1 MLRETTVSWIRWID
15 GVDLKKQEIYEVL
28 DDYNFHELDI
38 EACLE
43 DNQRAR
49 IDMYNDYFFV
59 ILHFPKYN
67 QKTKIY
73 ELNEFNI
80 FVGKNFIITFRNF
93 NGNHIDQIFEKYE
106 QLHEVSSDEDSIKVS
121 SGFILYEIIQV
132 MLEKMY
138 RVIQNMRGDIKYLE
152 RQVFE
157 NIAPNLVRD
166 IMIKKRNII
175 ILKNMFKPQLG
186 VMSSLE
192 AAVNKLFLWIME
204 LYFEDLQ
211 DKTGY
216 IISDIEVMEEY
227 IISIEDAYKTMI
239 DIQTGNIIRFL
250 TIFSAF
256 HLPLTLITGFYGM
269 NVDNLPFQHSF
280 LLVFMII
287 ISTAVVML
295 LVYFVLN
302 RRGKM

>member
-1 MLRETTVSWIRWID
+1 MLREINVWGIKWID
-15 GVDLKKQEIYEVL
+15 GVDLKKQEVYEVL
-28 DDYNFHELDI
+28 DNYNFHELDI

-43 DNQRAR
+43 ENQRAR
-49 IDMYNDYFFV
+49 IDSYPEYFFV

-80 FVGKNFIITFRNF
+80 FVGKDYIITFRNY
-93 NGNHIDQIFEKYE
+93 GGTHIDQIFEKYE
-106 QLHEVSSDEDSIKVS
+106 ELIELNDDEEWIKVS
-121 SGFILYEIIQV
+121 SAFILYEIVQV
-132 MLEKMY
+132 MLEKMFK
-138 RVIQNMRGDIKYLE
+138 VIQNIRNDIKYLE
-152 RQVFE
+152 KQVFD
-157 NIAPNLVRD
+157 NISPNLVRD
-166 IMIKKRNII
+166 IMIKKRNIV

-186 VMSSLE
+186 VMTSLE
-192 AAVNKLFLWIME
+192 TAVNKLFEWIME

-211 DKTGY
+211 DKTGF
-216 IISDIEVMEEY
+216 IINDVEVMEEY

-280 LLVFMII
+280 LVVFLFLVWTL
-287 ISTAVVML
+287 SLML
-295 LVYFVLN
+295 LVYLLLN

>member
-1 MLRETTVSWIRWID
+1 MTS
-15 GVDLKKQEIYEVL
+15 KN
-28 DDYNFHELDI
+28 NFHELDI

-49 IDMYNDYFFV
+49 IDTYNDYCFV

-80 FVGKNFIITFRNF
+80 FIGKDFIITFRNF
-93 NGNHIDQIFEKYE
+93 GWNHIDQIFEKYE
-106 QLHEVSSDEDSIKVS
+106 ELNEVSSDEDSIKVS

-138 RVIQNMRGDIKYLE
+138 RVIQNMRSDIKHLE
-152 RQVFE
+152 RQVFD
-157 NIAPNLVRD
+157 NISPNLVRD
-166 IMIKKRNII
+166 IMVKRRNIV

-186 VMSSLE
+186 VMASLE
-192 AAVNKLFLWIME
+192 TAVNKLFLWIME

-211 DKTGY
+211 DKTWY
-216 IISDIEVMEEY
+216 VINDIEVMDEY
-227 IISIEDAYKTMI
+227 IISIEDAYKTII
-239 DIQTGNIIRFL
+239 DIQTGNVIRFL

-256 HLPLTLITGFYGM
+256 HLPLTLITWFYGM
-269 NVDNLPFQHSF
+269 NVDNIPFQHSMLTVF
-280 LLVFMII
+280 IILLSAFSAM
-287 ISTAVVML
+287 TL
-295 LVYFVLN
+295 LYIVLN
-302 RRGKM
+302 RKGRM